1 VAGRYIDVV
10 VEEHPEIPEG
20 CEMRFHAIGDDRV
33 VRRIRYEP
41 LSGPEGDFGITAAR
55 GEPARAAAVDDSGA
69 GTCVLIYGD
78 AHGLRLQRLTDA
90 GESSDEPLAEPYL
103 LLAKDS
109 ILE

>member
-10 VEEHPEIPEG
+10 VEEHPELPEG

-41 LSGPEGDFGITAAR
+41 LSGGEGEFGIAAAG

-69 GTCVLIYGD
+69 GSSVLIYGD
-78 AHGLRLQRLTDA
+78 ARGLRLQRLSDA
-90 GESSDEPLAEPYL
+90 GESSEEPLAEPYL
-103 LLAKDS
+103 LLTEDS
-109 ILE
+109 ILD